1 MANTKK
7 PSKKV
12 VKLAAQTLNNKSA
25 SGIQKSLAA
34 SVLAQSGNAKQTG
47 KTMETKAS
55 KAAKSTNGTTQTLAG
70 SVLTQSNKK
79 R

>member
-25 SGIQKSLAA
+25 SGIKKSLAA

-47 KTMETKAS
+47 KTMETIAS

>member
-7 PSKKV
+7 PSQKV
-12 VKLAAQTLNNKSA
+12 VKLAAKTLNNKSA

-34 SVLAQSGNAKQTG
+34 SVLAQSRNAKQTG
-47 KTMETKAS
+47 KVMEAKAS
-55 KAAKSTNGTTQTLAG
+55 KATKSTNATTQTLAG
-70 SVLTQSNKK
+70 SVLSQSNKS

>member
-34 SVLAQSGNAKQTG
+34 SVLAQSGNAKQTA

-55 KAAKSTNGTTQTLAG
+55 KAAKSSSSTTQTLAG
-70 SVLTQSNKK
+70 SVLSQSNKK